1 MSIHQPPSIPW
12 HSLQPSVH
20 YANRLQ
26 CLPGFAFGPRVIEE
40 YQFIFVAAGK
50 GTAWI
55 QGERYEAMPGCLFY
69 YGPDTVHHFIAD
81 EADPFLLYGL
91 HFSWSGKYR
100 ERRGSPLHIRDAKFD
115 PAVDMR
121 KDNRMLVGNEE
132 SPHSQS
138 PDSLLIDDVRQLPA
152 QRFEPRFI
160 RLAEAYGMEE
170 REFKQ
175 PLLSGM
181 LLELI
186 AEIKRQEEREKSR
199 KPVSPLISSV
209 AKQLAEHARERYN
222 HSWLGEWS
230 AYHPDHIARLFR
242 AELDVTPHDYFM
254 TSKLQLAKELLTHS
268 ELTLLAIADELE
280 AGTIHNFTKWFKQH
294 TGMPPGRFRK
304 QSRFI

>member
-1 MSIHQPPSIPW
+1 MPEPKPQSTPW
-12 HSLQPSVH
+12 QSLQPTVH

-26 CLPGFAFGPRVIEE
+26 CPPGFTFGPRVIEE
-40 YQFIFVAAGK
+40 HQFIFVAAGK

-55 QGERYEAMPGCLFY
+55 QSERYEALPGCLFY

-91 HFSWSGKYR
+91 HFSWTSA
-100 ERRGSPLHIRDAKFD
+100 SPHRAGGVTPLIIRDAKFD
-115 PAVDMR
+115 PAVDMK
-121 KDNRMLVGNEE
+121 KDNRMRIGDGEGDHPMDCLLV
-132 SPHSQS
+132 
-138 PDSLLIDDVRQLPA
+138 DDVRQLPS

-160 RLAEAYGMEE
+160 RIAEAYGMEE

-175 PLLSGM
+175 PLLNGM
-181 LLELI
+181 LIELI
-186 AEIKRQEEREKSR
+186 AEIKQQEEREKTR
-199 KPVSPLISSV
+199 KPLSPLISNVS
-209 AKQLAEHARERYN
+209 KQLAEHARERYN

-242 AELDVTPHDYFM
+242 AELGITPHDHFM
-254 TSKLQLAKELLTHS
+254 ACKLQLAKELLTHS
-268 ELTLLAIADELE
+268 EISLLAIADELE